1 MIQVTQLI
9 KYLNLRNFIYCM
21 ATMIVSGCETNLDYS
36 QYIDL
41 PTTLYK
47 TKSSDASL
55 PKETGIIKFSTYSIV
70 RAKNGEKLYNVAN
83 RINVSSKQ
91 LAVYNGLSE
100 NYKLSQGEIL
110 AIPVNLK
117 ENKTEDTINIA
128 KVASKAIDRVQVK
141 KDTIVKEVTKVKEE
155 DNESNETIKADD
167 IQTSSNDQQLKTKS
181 FLKPIDGEI
190 SNPFSYDTNGNQ
202 GINIKAPEGS
212 PVAASNNG
220 TVALVSKGEN
230 QPTIIF
236 IKHKDN
242 ILSAYTNISDV
253 NLQKGD
259 LVKRGQIIGSI
270 APGKNFLHFEMI
282 KDNQRVDP
290 IQFFEQ

>member
-117 ENKTEDTINIA
+117 ENKTDDTINIA
-128 KVASKAIDRVQVK
+128 KMASKAIDRVQVK
-141 KDTIVKEVTKVKEE
+141 KDIIVKEVIKVKEE
-155 DNESNETIKADD
+155 DNESNKIIKTDD
-167 IQTSSNDQQLKTKS
+167 IQTGSNDHQLKTKS

-212 PVAASNNG
+212 PIAASNNG

-259 LVKRGQIIGSI
+259 LVKRGQIIGSV

>member
-117 ENKTEDTINIA
+117 ENKTDDIINIA

-141 KDTIVKEVTKVKEE
+141 KDTIVKEVIKVKEE
-155 DNESNETIKADD
+155 DNKSNKTIKADD
-167 IQTSSNDQQLKTKS
+167 
-181 FLKPIDGEI
+181 
-190 SNPFSYDTNGNQ
+190 
-202 GINIKAPEGS
+202 
-212 PVAASNNG
+212 
-220 TVALVSKGEN
+220 
-230 QPTIIF
+230 
-236 IKHKDN
+236 
-242 ILSAYTNISDV
+242 LSLIH
-253 NLQKGD
+253 
-259 LVKRGQIIGSI
+259 I
-270 APGKNFLHFEMI
+270 
-282 KDNQRVDP
+282 
-290 IQFFEQ
+290 